1 LTEGIRDGKCFEIGY
16 LRICDD
22 IIEHLFPETS
32 ISAYL
37 SEISE
42 CLELGKCSKGFPLSR
57 NPNEKIVRTSPEKFL
72 LLTSSLRGSAVGRVS
87 SSSKTYLLSEE
98 KIDFGELLSN
108 NLKMLGKQIDLISW
122 RAGAYLGIKIK
133 DDVVVIPNTED
144 SLSAGQKGLFIP
156 YKSVAQFVPFGAAY
170 AYSIIKAYKKMLYA
184 VDAVPKFDPLCRTK
198 GEKVECYAYRGSSRC
213 PFSRNKICP
222 LRTLHRRSQR
232 DNLGGAFEWIKF
244 AEGEL
249 ERNKEA
255 IAYNIDYLSSAYV
268 LKYLKSLAYILSA
281 SLKEYAGFRNWKED
295 EQKAIGEAEELRSLA
310 KTSQNYRLRDLF
322 ATTAEEIE
330 ATASL
335 PSPQKKTAVIIR
347 LDSLP
352 QRIRYFSRII
362 KNDRIYST
370 CRPRHL
376 NASVVEGYVNT
387 FFPLLRGSISK
398 IISEKVSALLELKG
412 CVEAEDLSNILSPE
426 LAESLLNLLYT
437 KNLLSKRR
445 GADGNIFL

>member
-1 LTEGIRDGKCFEIGY
+1 MAEGISDGKCFEIGY

-22 IIEHLFPETS
+22 IIEHLLPEMS
-32 ISAYL
+32 VSAYL
-37 SEISE
+37 NKISE
-42 CLELGKCSKGFPLSR
+42 CLELGKCSKGFPLSMDA
-57 NPNEKIVRTSPEKFL
+57 NEKIVRISPEKFL
-72 LLTSSLRGSAVGRVS
+72 LLTSSLRGSAVGGAS
-87 SSSKTYLLSEE
+87 SSSKTILLSEE
-98 KIDFGELLSN
+98 RIDFGELLRN
-108 NLKMLGKQIDLISW
+108 NLKMLGKQMDVISW

-133 DDVVVIPNTED
+133 DDVVVIPNIEGP
-144 SLSAGQKGLFIP
+144 SSAEQRALSMP
-156 YKSVAQFVPFGAAY
+156 YKSIAQYIPFGAAY
-170 AYSIIKAYKKMLYA
+170 AYSIIKAYKKMLYS
-184 VDAVPKFDPLCRTK
+184 VEAVPRFDSICRTK
-198 GEKVECYAYRGSSRC
+198 GEKVECYAYSGNSRC
-213 PFSRNKICP
+213 PFSKNKICP
-222 LRTLHRRSQR
+222 LRTLHRRSNR
-232 DNLGGAFEWIKF
+232 GSPGGAFEWIDF
-244 AEGEL
+244 AENEL
-249 ERNKEA
+249 EKNKEA
-255 IAYNIDYLSSAYV
+255 IAYKIDYLSSFYM

-295 EQKAIGEAEELRSLA
+295 EQKAIGEAEELRRLA

-330 ATASL
+330 AEASL
-335 PSPQKKTAVIIR
+335 PPSQKKTAVIIR

-352 QRIRYFSRII
+352 HRLRYLSRII
-362 KNDRIYST
+362 KNDRIYSA

-412 CVEAEDLSNILSPE
+412 CVEAEDLSSILSPE